1 MIKSCSRSVL
11 SIALTSC
18 HLERS
23 WKRIYLMFTLKYHA
37 AKLDVPTHES
47 RSSTPKSPHHANTS
61 GDVPPSRSSGP
72 PFAGSVAP
80 VSKTHEKLPG
90 HASLFCYM
98 HGPWLTVIWT
108 DFDSSKNLPEAFVDE
123 LPHTWLPNLSI
134 SIEAMCILAN
144 GQFPK
149 RISQRTSAKGTVMSQ
164 VEIGSRF
171 VSRMEC

>member
-1 MIKSCSRSVL
+1 M
-11 SIALTSC
+11 
-18 HLERS
+18 
-23 WKRIYLMFTLKYHA
+23 
-37 AKLDVPTHES
+37 
-47 RSSTPKSPHHANTS
+47 
-61 GDVPPSRSSGP
+61 
-72 PFAGSVAP
+72 
-80 VSKTHEKLPG
+80 
-90 HASLFCYM
+90 
-98 HGPWLTVIWT
+98 
-108 DFDSSKNLPEAFVDE
+108 DE